1 MKRILTAIVFCLLA
15 LSAVAQT
22 QRVVVKTPGR
32 QQDDGSITKG
42 QRIAEAYVTVQ
53 GGNTYESDTNGELR
67 MGKPSTGKYRF
78 SGVRKEGYELADAD
92 FLMRSYIYSDVE
104 PLYITLVKPSEQL
117 EVQLHAEQK
126 VRRTLKQQLER
137 VESEIERQYEAQ
149 KITEEEYY
157 QRLQQVYDDIERND
171 KLIGYMSE
179 RYAGLDFDCLDEFNR
194 ELNRLIINGELAKA
208 DSLLI
213 TAGDIESE
221 YAALLRHRAI
231 NQELHHDIEQSEEF
245 TRKRIEDIASRC
257 YSKHQIHSLR
267 YERDSAA
274 YYLEL
279 RAELDP
285 ENMEWQVELA
295 EYLIEYIA
303 DYDTALTIYDKAVA
317 KSIEING
324 EKHTETADI
333 LGLMGLCC
341 QYSKE
346 YDKAAECYNR
356 ALDINVELFGEEH
369 ERTAIT
375 YKYLGEYYTG
385 LNDFS
390 KAEEY
395 FNKALYIQQKVLGK
409 NHSDNAT
416 LYNSLGS
423 NHNFLGDYNAAIKY
437 YKKALAIQAKIDLNH
452 ANTAMSYEGIGS
464 CYEALEEFDKA
475 LEYYNKALDINI
487 EVVGFNHQHTAMTY
501 SLIGRCYEC
510 LNSYKTALSYYSKAL
525 GINVTIYG
533 EEHPHTSIVYSC
545 IGRCYENMYEYDTAL
560 LHYHKALDI
569 TIKCNGKMSLE
580 TATTYMMIGTFYFK
594 LEQVDCALE
603 YLLLAESA
611 YVGSND
617 PETPSMMPLRLY
629 EGIGMCYGVLGDIK
643 RTYEYLEK
651 ALNIAETTLT
661 ENDPTYQNLQLL
673 VEKLRPYVYFN

>member
-1 MKRILTAIVFCLLA
+1 MKRILTAIVFSLVA
-15 LSAVAQT
+15 LSAAAQT

-42 QRIAEAYVTVQ
+42 QRIAEAFVTVQ

-67 MGKPSTGKYRF
+67 MGKPSAGKYRF
-78 SGVRKEGYELADAD
+78 SSVRKEGYELSDAD
-92 FLMRSYIYSDVE
+92 FLMRSYIYSDAE

-117 EVQLHAEQK
+117 EVQLYAEQK

-179 RYAGLDFDCLDEFNR
+179 RYAGLDFDCMDEFNR

-303 DYDTALTIYDKAVA
+303 DYDTALKFYIYKKELLEETNELYNLIPQSTQIIACTATINQFTKRFFAGINNVILPNEDILTKRITHWAIYAEQRDKIETLRKFLLAEKPGKVLIFTSRADQVENITSKLKYKNFECASIHA
-317 KSIEING
+317 KSDKQERKATLDRFRSGKN
-324 EKHTETADI
+324 KI
-333 LGLMGLCC
+333 LITSDL
-341 QYSKE
+341 
-346 YDKAAECYNR
+346 AAR
-356 ALDINVELFGEEH
+356 GLDIPNITHIVQMDLPSDEDFFIHRSG
-369 ERTAIT
+369 RTAR
-375 YKYLGEYYTG
+375 
-385 LNDFS
+385 
-390 KAEEY
+390 A
-395 FNKALYIQQKVLGK
+395 GK
-409 NHSDNAT
+409 T
-416 LYNSLGS
+416 
-423 NHNFLGDYNAAIKY
+423 
-437 YKKALAIQAKIDLNH
+437 
-452 ANTAMSYEGIGS
+452 
-464 CYEALEEFDKA
+464 
-475 LEYYNKALDINI
+475 
-487 EVVGFNHQHTAMTY
+487 
-501 SLIGRCYEC
+501 
-510 LNSYKTALSYYSKAL
+510 
-525 GINVTIYG
+525 GINVVIGDEFEMNQFAKLEKKLKITVYPKEIYG
-533 EEHPHTSIVYSC
+533 
-545 IGRCYENMYEYDTAL
+545 
-560 LHYHKALDI
+560 
-569 TIKCNGKMSLE
+569 GK
-580 TATTYMMIGTFYFK
+580 
-594 LEQVDCALE
+594 V
-603 YLLLAESA
+603 LAPRM
-611 YVGSND
+611 D
-617 PETPSMMPLRLY
+617 
-629 EGIGMCYGVLGDIK
+629 
-643 RTYEYLEK
+643 
-651 ALNIAETTLT
+651 
-661 ENDPTYQNLQLL
+661 
-673 VEKLRPYVYFN
+673 